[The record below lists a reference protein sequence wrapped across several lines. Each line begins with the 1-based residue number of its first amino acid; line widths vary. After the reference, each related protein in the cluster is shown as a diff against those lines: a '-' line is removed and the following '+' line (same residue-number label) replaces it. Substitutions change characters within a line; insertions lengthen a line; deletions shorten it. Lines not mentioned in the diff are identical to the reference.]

1 MTDTTY
7 PRLILSGLLASIA
20 LGFPLAITIVC
31 GIHADKLTD
40 TGDTDGANFNIGLT
54 VIFGLLSL
62 RALYDLLVSCYLYY
76 PSRTVEEPPHISLG
90 TPLKDIIIVIHPQD
104 RKRVVG
110 TTQEMT
116 MEMIL

>member
-7 PRLILSGLLASIA
+7 PRLTLSGLLASIA
-20 LGFPLAITIVC
+20 LGFPLAMTIVC
-31 GIHADKLTD
+31 GIRANELTD

-62 RALYDLLVSCYLYY
+62 RTLYDLLSCCYFYFQ
-76 PSRTVEEPPHISLG
+76 SRTLEEPPRVSLG

-104 RKRVVG
+104 RKRMVG
-110 TTQEMT
+110 TTH
-116 MEMIL
+116 

>member
-1 MTDTTY
+1 MTDATY

-20 LGFPLAITIVC
+20 LGFPLAITIIC

-62 RALYDLLVSCYLYY
+62 RALYDLLVSCYRGCQT
-76 PSRTVEEPPHISLG
+76 RTVEEPPPISLG
-90 TPLKDIIIVIHPQD
+90 TPLKDIVIVLHPQD
-104 RKRVVG
+104 TKRMVG
-110 TTQEMT
+110 TPQAKS
-116 MEMIL
+116 MERLL

>member
-20 LGFPLAITIVC
+20 LGIPLAITIVC
-31 GIHADKLTD
+31 GIHADKLTA

-62 RALYDLLVSCYLYY
+62 RALYDLFVSCYLYY
-76 PSRTVEEPPHISLG
+76 PSRTVEESPPISLG

-110 TTQEMT
+110 TTHEMP
-116 MEMIL
+116 MERIL